1 MILIVAFLIITYSLL
16 LIKYNKDKF
25 IYISFLFSFV
35 TFIVLSFFPDFS
47 EQLPVII
54 RNNNK
59 IYLIAALYT
68 LMSSILTFRVEAKN
82 KIYILCSVGLMFI
95 GITNKYIVLVGISYF
110 VVNELLI
117 RIKSE
122 GKKID
127 TNLFYII
134 PVIISFT
141 TFSEQLYNLK
151 DFLYAISIFLILA
164 IDIFKMT
171 RSRVIAF
178 YLLLTLMSI
187 INCNETLLLV
197 IFSVSFIFPAYEI
210 YKSIFEKGVDLKKF
224 ELADR
229 VHTICLTKRNSA
241 ERLYK
246 ELVEEKPI
254 ESIRKIN
261 VMRPVKYENDIRN
274 KFLIMVGIYCVL
286 IIYFFVRA

>member
-1 MILIVAFLIITYSLL
+1 
-16 LIKYNKDKF
+16 
-25 IYISFLFSFV
+25 
-35 TFIVLSFFPDFS
+35 
-47 EQLPVII
+47 
-54 RNNNK
+54 
-59 IYLIAALYT
+59 
-68 LMSSILTFRVEAKN
+68 
-82 KIYILCSVGLMFI
+82 
-95 GITNKYIVLVGISYF
+95 
-110 VVNELLI
+110 
-117 RIKSE
+117 
-122 GKKID
+122 
-127 TNLFYII
+127 
-134 PVIISFT
+134 
-141 TFSEQLYNLK
+141 
-151 DFLYAISIFLILA
+151 
-164 IDIFKMT
+164 MT

-229 VHTICLTKRNSA
+229 IHTICLTKRNSA